1 MSRRHKEKNIT
12 VNASR
17 QPVNDAFSNSAARL
31 GVGTYDLTQGTE
43 YIPTRRTQDY
53 NLLTTLY
60 RENWIVQNIIATI
73 PDDIIRKWYT
83 LKTASAP
90 ELIDKFK
97 RMERKTKLRRA
108 VKQGMYWGRL
118 YGGAA
123 GVILIKGQD
132 DMSEP
137 LDLDTV
143 MPDSFL
149 GLTILDR
156 WTGVYPSGELVTDPA
171 DPDYGLPMY
180 YTIRDEDRGQMVVNV
195 HHSRVVRFIG
205 RELPWLE
212 QVTEQYWGESEIEA
226 IYEDLIRRDNVAA
239 NMAAL
244 TFRANVNYMESDG
257 LDQLLGT
264 ANAEMQRRFWNT
276 MQAQSIME
284 SNFGIR
290 VINKGDAI
298 HNRQYTFTGLA
309 DVYDCMMMDVSGA
322 ARIPVTKLFGRAPAG
337 LNATGESDMR
347 NYYDYIDS
355 LRDTAFRDI
364 IEKLLPVLAL
374 SAWGEIP
381 DDLDIDFPPMDTPDA
396 AEVADVAQKKTA
408 AVISAYTA
416 DLIDQKTAR
425 MELTEL
431 DDEIG
436 LFGKIPDE
444 LIEEGAGVMAS
455 QVTQMQDPIAGLFP
469 SPEPEAPEETEA
481 EPGGGEA

>member
-1 MSRRHKEKNIT
+1 MSRRHKEKNLTI
-12 VNASR
+12 NASR
-17 QPVNDAFSNSAARL
+17 QSVNDAFSNGAARL

-108 VKQGMYWGRL
+108 VKHGMYWGRL

-195 HHSRVVRFIG
+195 HHSRVIRFIG

-264 ANAEMQRRFWNT
+264 ANVEMQRRFWNT

-298 HNRQYTFTGLA
+298 HNRQYTFTGLS
-309 DVYDCMMMDVSGA
+309 DVYDCMMMDVAGA
-322 ARIPVTKLFGRAPAG
+322 ARIPVTKLFGRSPAG

-347 NYYDYIDS
+347 NYYDFIDGK
-355 LRDTAFRDI
+355 RDTEFRDI

-396 AEVADVAQKKTA
+396 AELADVAQKKTGAIIA
-408 AVISAYTA
+408 AYSA
-416 DLIDQKTAR
+416 DLLDQSTAR
-425 MELTEL
+425 AELAQL
-431 DDEIG
+431 DDETG
-436 LFGKIPDE
+436 LFGKMPDD
-444 LIEEGAGVMAS
+444 LIAQGKGVMAS
-455 QVTQMQDPIAGLFP
+455 QVAQMQDPMAGLFP
-469 SPEPEAPEETEA
+469 SPEPETPEETEA
-481 EPGGGEA
+481 APGGGEA